1 MQIAACEKHECLIVL
16 LQKPDMNE
24 GVTSPVSALSLL
36 TNPKTAAVVDEEG
49 VRFYRISVWEDH
61 TTGKG

>member
-1 MQIAACEKHECLIVL
+1 MKIAACEKHACLVL
-16 LQKPDMNE
+16 LQKPDMSE
-24 GVTSPVSALSLL
+24 GVTSLVSALSLL

-49 VRFYRISVWEDH
+49 VRFYCISVWEDN